1 MVDPGERMP
10 NGELSLSVPD
20 LIHQDSQEE
29 PRPQTT
35 TSGRA
40 SAPSPIATNSRKGS
54 LAEPPEDSSPRPQ
67 ARTSSLDNEGPH
79 PDLLSFE

>member
-1 MVDPGERMP
+1 MADGGEAVP

-20 LIHQDSQEE
+20 LIHQDSQDE
-29 PRPQTT
+29 PRLQTT
-35 TSGRA
+35 ASGRA
-40 SAPSPIATNSRKGS
+40 SPSPIATNSHKVS
-54 LAEPPEDSSPRPQ
+54 LAEPPEDSGPCPQ